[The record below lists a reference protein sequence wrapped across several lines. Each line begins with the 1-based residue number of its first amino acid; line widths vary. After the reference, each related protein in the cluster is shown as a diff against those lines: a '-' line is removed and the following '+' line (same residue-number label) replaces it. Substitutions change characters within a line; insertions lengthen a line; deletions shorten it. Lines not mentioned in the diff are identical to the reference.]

1 MSWRTFLAPSMAL
14 PVGILAVIVLMVVP
28 IPPAML
34 DLFFVLNIA
43 LSVAVLMAAMNAE
56 KPLDFSSFPSVLL
69 FATLMRLALNVA
81 STRVVLMNGHEGE
94 AAAGKVIEAFG
105 AFLIG
110 GNFAV
115 GLFVFMI
122 LMIINLVVV
131 TKGAGRVSEVSARF
145 TLDALPGKQMAIDAD
160 LAAGLMTADE
170 AKARRREIATEA
182 DFYGSMDGASKFVK
196 GDAIAALLILLV
208 NIIAGF
214 VLGMATHDLTA
225 GEAGQV
231 YVTLAVGDALVA
243 SIPALLLSI
252 AAAVIVTR
260 VADSRDLTGQ
270 IGGQLAEPGIWLPV
284 GCILAAMGMIPA
296 MPQTVFLPLAAGAFA
311 LWRMLSKRKKF
322 VPAEE
327 PEPAPDPTRIAL
339 GDVSEQALVTVELGF
354 GLVHLADEKRGAPLV
369 ARLTGLRRQ
378 LCQAFG
384 FVVPQFRIK
393 DSFDLAPDAYRVTL
407 GGAPLGTGKLKA
419 DRMLAID
426 TGEAGRLAEIPGEAT
441 LDPSFGCPAIWIEP
455 AARDLAVAEGY
466 LVVDAESVV
475 ATHVN
480 QLLSARPQE
489 LLGPD
494 QVRELL
500 DMVRERNAQ
509 LVETITPQ
517 PLSLAAITRLL
528 RALLADGITLAHPI
542 PVLSSLSQA
551 AQQTTDHER
560 LVDMLRADLGP
571 MLVGSLCPPDQR
583 LPVIT
588 LAAQLEEMVVGGM
601 QDPASGAIVIEPDLA
616 RSIGERIAAIMA
628 ERPHG
633 AGAPALIVQPRA
645 RRPLAGLLRLRAP
658 GCTVLSINELP
669 VSQPIEVIA
678 VVGGEDDGAAQA
690 PPAQP
695 GAQAP
700 AQAAA
705 EAAPQD
711 AAQPGPGAGPAA
723 GMEMKTEAM
732 AA

>member
-1 MSWRTFLAPSMAL
+1 VNIRSFLSPALAL
-14 PVGILAVIVLMVVP
+14 PVGILTIIVLMVVP
-28 IPPAML
+28 IPAVML
-34 DLFFVLNIA
+34 DVFFVLNIA
-43 LSVAVLMAAMNAE
+43 LSVAVLMAAMNAA

-69 FATLMRLALNVA
+69 FATLLRLALNVA
-81 STRVVLMNGHEGE
+81 STRVVLLYGHEGD

-122 LMIINLVVV
+122 LMIINLMVV

-145 TLDALPGKQMAIDAD
+145 TLDALPGKQMAIDSD

-208 NIIAGF
+208 NIVAGL
-214 VLGMATHDLTA
+214 VLGMVSHGLSAS
-225 GEAGQV
+225 EAGTR

-243 SIPALLLSI
+243 SVPALLLSM
-252 AAAVIVTR
+252 AAAIIVTR
-260 VADSRDLTGQ
+260 VADTRDLTGQ
-270 IGGQLAEPGIWLPV
+270 IGGQLADPRIWLPV
-284 GCILAAMGMIPA
+284 GCILTAMGMIPA
-296 MPQTVFLPLAAGAFA
+296 MPQSVFLPLAGGAFL
-311 LWRMLSKRKKF
+311 LWHMLGRRKAAAAAF
-322 VPAEE
+322 ANQPPAK
-327 PEPAPDPTRIAL
+327 PDPARISI
-339 GDVSEQALVTVELGF
+339 GEVSEQALVTIELGY
-354 GLVHLADEKRGAPLV
+354 GLVHLADERRGAPIV

-378 LCQAFG
+378 LCQSFG

-393 DSFDLAPDAYRVTL
+393 DSFDLAPDRYRVTL
-407 GGAPLGTGKLKA
+407 GGAPLGSGQLRP
-419 DRMLAID
+419 DLMLAID
-426 TGEAGRLAEIPGEAT
+426 TGDAGATTTLRGEET

-455 AARDLAVAEGY
+455 GARDLAVAEGY
-466 LVVDAESVV
+466 LVVDAESVI

-480 QLLSARPQE
+480 QLLAARPEE

-500 DMVRERNAQ
+500 DSVRDRHAQ
-509 LVETITPQ
+509 LIETITPQ

-528 RALLADGITLAHPI
+528 RALLADGISLAHPL

-571 MLVGSLCPPDQR
+571 MLVGSICAPDER

-588 LAAQLEEMVVGGM
+588 LAAELEEMVVGGL
-601 QDPASGAIVIEPDLA
+601 QDPSSGQIIIEPDLA
-616 RSIGERIAAIMA
+616 RSIGERIAVILAS
-628 ERPHG
+628 RPPG
-633 AGAPALIVQPRA
+633 AGVPALIVQPRA
-645 RRPLAGLLRLRAP
+645 RRPLAALLKVRAP
-658 GCTVLSINELP
+658 ACAVLSINELP
-669 VSQPIEVIA
+669 AAQPIEVIS
-678 VVGGEDDGAAQA
+678 VVGGESAV
-690 PPAQP
+690 
-695 GAQAP
+695 
-700 AQAAA
+700 
-705 EAAPQD
+705 APQLASD
-711 AAQPGPGAGPAA
+711 ADAELHEREPLAA
-723 GMEMKTEAM
+723 
-732 AA
+732 